1 MTKKQLKILMFIAI
15 NAIFISLNAQNSV
28 IEVKMHVTRSSD
40 IQNSLLLAIKEKVH
54 VDHLKTAMDSNYS
67 IIGDTLKVHLS
78 FFDVKAFGPLEL
90 NNPISLNEETYVT
103 QWKQHYSVGNHILFL
118 FMNEGDGYEFKKL
131 EISDP
136 LMQKHL
142 FPEVM
147 NFIRQHLPSG
157 NEEVVDDGT
166 RFLANAIMPVWT
178 DYTKGAAEVLVQDD
192 KYKKNRINRFHG
204 NYGFGFFDL
213 IPANSN
219 EVEDLKLVNAIYED
233 ENEEE
238 HWFFSNQ
245 YIYTD
250 AGYISGFA
258 QSKVFNWPI
267 SLEESDTIV
276 VIHDHFLY
284 NLLTYIEGS
293 GKYDATQ
300 KVSSWSWEYTDTYDR
315 ILSNLSSLS
324 DTTSNDKLILQF
336 DDSYIGN
343 EGGEISILCLA
354 YNNTWCNVFAS
365 DLSREILFQDLFS
378 DISDINSQ
386 EYAPWGKHDYAN
398 RIHWQIYNNDDDFIE
413 ITEATSATEW
423 DYTKAG
429 YVVYQTAFGNN
440 ILESVNLNQPT
451 SNDVPK
457 KPSGHIATCF
467 NGDEHKVIHA
477 GSSVGV
483 NQWYGTQ
490 KSHLYLGYILIREL

>member
-1 MTKKQLKILMFIAI
+1 MFIAI
-15 NAIFISLNAQNSV
+15 NAIFITLNAQNSV
-28 IEVKMHVTRSSD
+28 VEVKMHVTKSSD
-40 IQNSLLLAIKEKVH
+40 THNADLLAIKEKVRT
-54 VDHLKTAMDSNYS
+54 DELKTAMDSNYS

-90 NNPISLNEETYVT
+90 NNPISLNTETYTT

-131 EISDP
+131 DISDP
-136 LMQKHL
+136 LLQNHL

-157 NEEVVDDGT
+157 NEDVVDDGT

-178 DYTKGAAEVLVQDD
+178 DYTKGAAEVLVQND

-213 IPANSN
+213 LPANTS
-219 EVEDLKLVNAIYED
+219 EVENLKLVNAIYED
-233 ENEEE
+233 GNEEE

-250 AGYISGFA
+250 ADYISGFT

-276 VIHDHFLY
+276 VVHDHFLY
-284 NLLTYIEGS
+284 NLLKYIENT
-293 GKYDATQ
+293 GKYDDTQ
-300 KVSSWSWEYTDTYDR
+300 KVSNWSWEYTDKYDR
-315 ILSNLSSLS
+315 ILTNLSNMS
-324 DTTSNDKLILQF
+324 DTTSNDKLILEF

-365 DLSREILFQDLFS
+365 DLSREILFQDLFADS
-378 DISDINSQ
+378 YDIENDN
-386 EYAPWGKHDYAN
+386 YAPWGPHDFAS
-398 RIHWQIYNNDDDFIE
+398 RIHDVLNTGEGFSPVGFD
-413 ITEATSATEW
+413 EAW
-423 DYTKAG
+423 NYTNAG
-429 YVVYQTAFGNN
+429 YIVYLSAYNWRYHAG
-440 ILESVNLNQPT
+440 LA
-451 SNDVPK
+451 DK
-457 KPSGHIATCF
+457 YDYSGHIATCYPTENYE
-467 NGDEHKVIHA
+467 NG
-477 GSSVGV
+477 S
-483 NQWYGTQ
+483 
-490 KSHLYLGYILIREL
+490 YLTAKIIQAGYIP